1 MALADITKRLLVAL
15 VLIPLFLL
23 ILYAGGYFY
32 LAFILIAISLAYHE
46 YLRLLKLQGEKP
58 AYLPGFVG
66 LWVLIVAFY
75 TGNTRTIAVALTA
88 VPTLFLLSFP
98 LCKIRGSDL
107 RSHGASFFGSMYL
120 GVGGGAAYLL
130 RNYGFRES
138 LFFFFLIWTFDTGA
152 YVVGS
157 LGGRKKLASSIS
169 PGKTVE
175 GFFGGILWSIALLLL
190 FYFVPFLKFTSISR
204 MLTLVLT
211 VAGTAT
217 LGDLAESAI
226 KREAGVK
233 DSSSLLPGHGG
244 ALDRLDS
251 IVASSPIYLLLLACF
266 KM

>member
-1 MALADITKRLLVAL
+1 
-15 VLIPLFLL
+15 
-23 ILYAGGYFY
+23 
-32 LAFILIAISLAYHE
+32 
-46 YLRLLKLQGEKP
+46 
-58 AYLPGFVG
+58 
-66 LWVLIVAFY
+66 
-75 TGNTRTIAVALTA
+75 
-88 VPTLFLLSFP
+88 
-98 LCKIRGSDL
+98 
-107 RSHGASFFGSMYL
+107 MYL

-130 RNYGFRES
+130 RNYGFREA

-175 GFFGGILWSIALLLL
+175 GFFGGILWSIALLFV
-190 FYFVPFLKFTSISR
+190 FYFVPFLKFTSIPR
-204 MLTLVLT
+204 MLALVLAI
-211 VAGTAT
+211 AGTAT

-251 IVASSPIYLLLLACF
+251 IIASSPIYLLILACF